1 MTATPTYVGI
11 DVAKNRLDIA
21 MRPSG
26 ECQQV
31 GNDERGIRYVV
42 TRLCKVRPTL
52 VILEATGW
60 SRTTCSSRPG
70 SGRITG
76 RSRQPPPGAG
86 LC

>member
-1 MTATPTYVGI
+1 MTVTPTYVGI

-42 TRLCKVRPTL
+42 SRLRKVRPTL
-52 VILEATGW
+52 VIL
-60 SRTTCSSRPG
+60 
-70 SGRITG
+70 
-76 RSRQPPPGAG
+76 
-86 LC
+86 